1 MAAAKVGSPKAGDLI
16 GGILARTWPVRNDQ
30 TLRSDSAADSAT
42 LGLTYG
48 VVGNAFC
55 QNPPPTINCFED
67 DDAHISYASSW
78 HLVSGSSASAGHFR
92 YHTGNP
98 SNGMRF
104 SFNVSGSSG
113 ALVYHYAKAK
123 EDGLADVYIDNAY
136 KGTINY
142 EGSSGSGKKP
152 QFGFNARYAGLAPG
166 SHVFEL
172 RNIRGF
178 AFVDRFCLEDSF
190 LTSATASTGPG
201 NTVSVLN
208 TLAPLVDLVQTI
220 QAPLGTQAI
229 SVFAES
235 SDGSPVR
242 LLLLDPLGGT
252 VSTVTGSTGQ
262 AAIDAPVSLPGAYVV
277 KVVNTGA
284 APSEV
289 WLLATPWGSR

>member
-1 MAAAKVGSPKAGDLI
+1 
-16 GGILARTWPVRNDQ
+16 
-30 TLRSDSAADSAT
+30 
-42 LGLTYG
+42 
-48 VVGNAFC
+48 VGNAFC
-55 QNPPPTINCFED
+55 QNPPAVVTCFED
-67 DDAHISYASSW
+67 DDAHISYASGW
-78 HLVSGSSASAGHFR
+78 HLVSSSGASAGHFR

-104 SFNVSGSSG
+104 TFEVTGSSG

-123 EDGLADVYIDNAY
+123 EDGLADVYIDNVY

-152 QFGFNARYAGLAPG
+152 QFGFNIRYAGLAPG

-178 AFVDRFCLEDSF
+178 AFVDRFCLEDSA
-190 LTSATASTGPG
+190 LNSATPSTGPG
-201 NTVSVLN
+201 NTSSVLD
-208 TLAPLVDLVQTI
+208 TLAPLIDLVQTV

-229 SVFAES
+229 SVYAES
-235 SDGSPVR
+235 SNGSPVR

-252 VSTVTGSTGQ
+252 VSTVTSSTGR
-262 AAIDAPVSLPGAYVV
+262 ASIDVPVSLPGAYVV
-277 KVVNTGA
+277 RVANVGT